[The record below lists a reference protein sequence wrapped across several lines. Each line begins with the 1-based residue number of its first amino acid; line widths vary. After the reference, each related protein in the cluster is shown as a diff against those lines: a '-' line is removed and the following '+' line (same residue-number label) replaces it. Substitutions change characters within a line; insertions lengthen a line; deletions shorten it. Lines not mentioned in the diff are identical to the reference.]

1 MQALLKTNEQTKK
14 DDIDP
19 STLLQNLDLT
29 AESITANVHAANA
42 NCQPPTTFS
51 I

>member
-1 MQALLKTNEQTKK
+1 MQASLKTNEQTKK
-14 DDIDP
+14 DDINLSKLP
-19 STLLQNLDLT
+19 QNQDLT
-29 AESITANVHAANA
+29 VESITANVHAANA